1 MDRQRPTSGSTAAM
15 SGQVER
21 RQGLEYV
28 PPNSRRVDMHIET
41 QLKSRLRNVY
51 PVPGQDDEK
60 IRLLLQ
66 RLAAKLR
73 EEPPA

>member
-1 MDRQRPTSGSTAAM
+1 
-15 SGQVER
+15 
-21 RQGLEYV
+21 
-28 PPNSRRVDMHIET
+28 MHIET